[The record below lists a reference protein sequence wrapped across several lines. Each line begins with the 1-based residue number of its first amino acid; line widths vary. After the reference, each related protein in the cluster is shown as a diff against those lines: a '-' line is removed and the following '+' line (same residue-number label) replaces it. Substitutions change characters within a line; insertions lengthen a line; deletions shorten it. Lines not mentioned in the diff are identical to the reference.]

1 LFAVMQSLDQVRNE
15 KRIVMTSE
23 HQALL
28 PDDIPDKWLERIRA
42 VVRAEKPSFWQ
53 TVIASSL
60 VATLIGV
67 GFSYLANRDL
77 ENVKARLEL
86 QKDNVRSR
94 VAAYSKLSQSLVKFA
109 DKVEGFANFVQIV
122 NRTKPDNKSVEHIQ
136 HELSTVGQAEQDL
149 DSARNDPVLNGSHA
163 QQRVQEC
170 LSQLNPALAD
180 ARRDPSASVPRLESA
195 AAEMRNI
202 ATAIQ
207 GDISA
212 EISGIR

>member
-1 LFAVMQSLDQVRNE
+1 MATLFAVMQSLDQVRNE

-122 NRTKPDNKSVEHIQ
+122 LSDHLKSGH
-136 HELSTVGQAEQDL
+136 T
-149 DSARNDPVLNGSHA
+149 
-163 QQRVQEC
+163 
-170 LSQLNPALAD
+170 
-180 ARRDPSASVPRLESA
+180 
-195 AAEMRNI
+195 
-202 ATAIQ
+202 
-207 GDISA
+207 
-212 EISGIR
+212 

>member
-1 LFAVMQSLDQVRNE
+1 
-15 KRIVMTSE
+15 MTSE

-122 NRTKPDNKSVEHIQ
+122 NRTKPDNKSVEHI
-136 HELSTVGQAEQDL
+136 
-149 DSARNDPVLNGSHA
+149 NMN
-163 QQRVQEC
+163 
-170 LSQLNPALAD
+170 
-180 ARRDPSASVPRLESA
+180 
-195 AAEMRNI
+195 
-202 ATAIQ
+202 
-207 GDISA
+207 
-212 EISGIR
+212 